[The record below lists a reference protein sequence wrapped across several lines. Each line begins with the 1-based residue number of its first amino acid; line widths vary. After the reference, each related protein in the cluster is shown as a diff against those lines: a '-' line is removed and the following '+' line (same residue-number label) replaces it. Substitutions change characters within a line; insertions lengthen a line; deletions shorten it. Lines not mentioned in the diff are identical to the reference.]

1 MCNYNKLTI
10 IGNIMADAVLNE
22 RMVGGQKTPVTTV
35 TVAVNK
41 QHSETPDIFRVEMWR
56 NLAMSVAPYAKKG
69 RKVVVTG
76 PVTLKSYIDKNNV
89 ARYYMAISPDD
100 FIFDDKKPEIEAPA
114 DTGAYAVV
122 EDDDDPFAE

>member
-1 MCNYNKLTI
+1 MKVSLSSY
-10 IGNIMADAVLNE
+10 
-22 RMVGGQKTPVTTV
+22 RWTT
-35 TVAVNK
+35 
-41 QHSETPDIFRVEMWR
+41 SWWLLSI
-56 NLAMSVAPYAKKG
+56 SI
-69 RKVVVTG
+69 
-76 PVTLKSYIDKNNV
+76 IDKNNV